1 MLIISVRDNENNS
14 LKRKEKTNKETNS
27 EKNKAGRGGGSYSER
42 VRAEWFFKA
51 IKLSGFLQLICKVSV
66 ILSRI

>member
-27 EKNKAGRGGGSYSER
+27 EKNKAGRGGGAIVKGWELNDFLKQLSCS
-42 VRAEWFFKA
+42 VFFN
-51 IKLSGFLQLICKVSV
+51 
-66 ILSRI
+66 

>member
-27 EKNKAGRGGGSYSER
+27 EKNKAGRGGSYSER